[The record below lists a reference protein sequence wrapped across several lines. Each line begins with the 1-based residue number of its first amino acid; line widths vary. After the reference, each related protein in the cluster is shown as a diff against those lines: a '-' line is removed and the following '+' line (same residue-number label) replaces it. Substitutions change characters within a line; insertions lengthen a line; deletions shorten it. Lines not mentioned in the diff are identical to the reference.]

1 MKQSYKKPLLLLE
14 PLTLAQTVAR
24 DCADS
29 IPQSQVTANDPANCV
44 WDLGGGTT
52 VFVAGSNCVI
62 DGERMGYACYNNPT
76 EGNYIFRS

>member
-1 MKQSYKKPLLLLE
+1 MKGNYTKPLFAVE
-14 PLTLAQTVAR
+14 MFSSTQPVTR

-29 IPQSQVTANDPANCV
+29 IPKDRVNMNDIATCV

-52 VFVAGSNCVI
+52 VFVAGKTCI
-62 DGERMGYACYNNPT
+62 LDGESMGFACYNNPS

>member
-1 MKQSYKKPLLLLE
+1 MKSTYTKPFLALE
-14 PLTLAQTVAR
+14 SFTLTQTIAR

-29 IPQSQVTANDPANCV
+29 IPKDQVNFNDIATCV

-52 VFVAGSNCVI
+52 VFVAGKTCTL
-62 DGERMGYACYNNPT
+62 DGEQMGFACYNNPG